1 MSLDDLQLDRLPP
14 PVRRRTRIDPPP
26 LRVALFTGNYNYT
39 RDGATQALHRLV
51 RHVESMPGAAV
62 RIYAPTSAQPA
73 FDADRHVVSVPS
85 VGIPGRSEY
94 RFALGLPRRLREDVR
109 RFSPDIFHLATPDLL
124 NAQALGL
131 ARELGAPVVSSLH
144 TRFETYFDYYGLGW
158 LKPLAEQRLRA
169 FYQGCDYVLA
179 PTVEIADR
187 LEADGMVGR
196 TRVWSRGV
204 DRDLFDPARR
214 DMAWRRARGFGDDEL
229 VVAFFGRVVL
239 EKGLALFADVIDQAS
254 RANPRVRALVIGD
267 GPARPWM
274 AKRLP
279 GAVFTG
285 FLSGPT
291 LARAVASADVL
302 LNPSTTEAF
311 GNVTLEAMAA
321 GLAVVCAD
329 AASHRALVRAG
340 LTGLVCPAGDADAY
354 ATAILSLAARPE
366 RRLTMGWAARDASAA
381 YSWAVALDSV
391 VEVYR
396 EALAVAPSLDRAA

>member
-1 MSLDDLQLDRLPP
+1 MRLDDLQLDR
-14 PVRRRTRIDPPP
+14 PP

-51 RHVESMPGAAV
+51 RHIEGAPGSAV
-62 RIYAPTSAQPA
+62 RIYAPTAAQPA

-85 VGIPGRSEY
+85 VTIPGRSEY
-94 RFALGLPRRLREDVR
+94 RLALGLPRRLREDVR
-109 RFSPDIFHLATPDLL
+109 RFAPDIFHLATPDLL
-124 NAQALGL
+124 NTQALGL
-131 ARELGAPVVSSLH
+131 ARELGLPVVSSLH

-158 LKPLAEQRLRA
+158 LKPLAEQRLNA

-179 PTVEIADR
+179 PTTEIAGR
-187 LEADGMVGR
+187 LEADGMRGR

-214 DMAWRRARGFGDDEL
+214 DMAWRRAQGFGDDDL

-254 RANPRVRALVIGD
+254 RANPRVRAVVIGD

-274 AKRLP
+274 EKRLP

-285 FLSGPT
+285 FLSGAV
-291 LARAVASADVL
+291 LACAVASADVL

-340 LTGLVCPAGDADAY
+340 LTGLVCPTGDADAY
-354 ATAILSLAARPE
+354 AAAILDLAA
-366 RRLTMGWAARDASAA
+366 A
-381 YSWAVALDSV
+381 
-391 VEVYR
+391 
-396 EALAVAPSLDRAA
+396 

>member
-1 MSLDDLQLDRLPP
+1 MSLDDLQLHRAAAPLA
-14 PVRRRTRIDPPP
+14 RRPRSSAGP

-51 RHVESMPGAAV
+51 RHVESIPGAAV
-62 RIYAPTSAQPA
+62 RIYAPTSRTPA
-73 FDADRHVVSVPS
+73 FDSDRHVVSAPS

-94 RFALGLPRRLREDVR
+94 RFALGLPRRVREDVR

-124 NAQALGL
+124 NIQAMGL
-131 ARELGAPVVSSLH
+131 AREFGAPVVSSLH

-179 PTVEIADR
+179 PTVEIAGR
-187 LEADGMVGR
+187 LEADGMRGR
-196 TRVWSRGV
+196 TRLWSRGV

-214 DMAWRRARGFGDDEL
+214 DMAWRRAQGFGDDDL
-229 VVAFFGRVVL
+229 VIAFFGRVVL

-254 RANPRVRALVIGD
+254 RANPRIRALVIGD

-285 FLSGPT
+285 FLSGGV

-340 LTGLVCPAGDADAY
+340 LTGLVCPAGDVDAY
-354 ATAILSLAARPE
+354 AAAIVELATRPE
-366 RRLTMGWAARDASAA
+366 RRLMMGWAGRDASAA
-381 YSWAVALDSV
+381 YSWAAALDSV
-391 VEVYR
+391 LEVYR
-396 EALAVAPSLDRAA
+396 EALAVARPLGRAA